1 MSDAIV
7 KSISTKAS
15 SDLSVGETFLRFEK
29 QVAPSPSAAAQLRQ
43 DAISILSQASFDIS
57 GPSRTTGLVVG
68 HVQSGKTLSYEGVV
82 SLARDNNYAL
92 IVVITGISNPLLEQS
107 VRRLT
112 TDLKKSSPAGWHFV
126 TNPSSA
132 SPQNVQQFGALRED
146 WMDPETPLLFK
157 KPIVAVVLKNYS
169 RIEKLIDLAEGQDW
183 SGMKVLIIDDEADQA
198 SLNGRVQQGESST
211 THAQLTHL
219 RKQFPNHAYIQ
230 YTATPQ
236 APLLIHLADVLS
248 PDYVRVL
255 TPGEG
260 YVGGET
266 FFVDR
271 PELVETI
278 PSSDIVSESAI
289 APELPASLLQALRL
303 YFLGVAYSIN
313 KGYADGPKSML
324 VHPSRGVALHAHYL
338 LWVTQVRSSWM
349 DILNSPDEANPDR
362 AELLADFELAHQ
374 ELSKTLSDLP
384 PLAELLVLL
393 KFAIRKTQVV
403 EMNTRDGS
411 GVPEIKWEDSVGF
424 ILVGGQAL
432 DRGFTVEGLTV
443 TYMPRSLGVGNADT
457 LQQRARFFGYKK
469 SYLGLC
475 RVFLETEVKF
485 AFEQYVR
492 HESDMHTRLLK
503 IEESGQS
510 LNDWQRVFLLDASLK
525 PTRSAVLSSHYVTGN
540 FSDSW
545 SVDLRPSL
553 LSVDIEKNRNS
564 VEEVCSKLSFN
575 EFPGHEERTPAQRHL
590 RADIRLKDLF
600 NFLQK
605 QVVTDPD
612 SSLAKTGLLLQLT
625 EALDI
630 DPDKLCTLIRM
641 RPEATEERALNDTK
655 TQIKALF
662 QGPSRRARGH
672 SDGDVYPGDTSIIES
687 DRLTVQIHNVHIT
700 NSVSP
705 LPPIPVLAVW
715 VPSSIGDAW
724 YVQQTN

>member
-1 MSDAIV
+1 LSDAIV
-7 KSISTKAS
+7 KATSTQVS
-15 SDLSVGETFLRFEK
+15 SDLSVGEAFLRFEK
-29 QVAPSPSAAAQLRQ
+29 EVAPSPAAAAQLRQ
-43 DAISILSQASFDIS
+43 DAISILSQASFDVS
-57 GPSRTTGLVVG
+57 KPSRTTGLVVG
-68 HVQSGKTLSYEGVV
+68 HVQSGKTLSYEGVI

-92 IVVITGISNPLLEQS
+92 IIVITGISTPLLEQS

-112 TDLKKSSPAGWHFV
+112 TDLKKASPTGWHFV
-126 TNPSSA
+126 TNPSDG

-146 WMDPETPLLFK
+146 WMDPETPSIFK

-169 RIEKLIDLAEGQDW
+169 RIENLIDLAKGKDW

-219 RKQFPNHAYIQ
+219 RQQFPHHAYVQ

-255 TPGEG
+255 TPGDG
-260 YVGGET
+260 YVGGQT
-266 FFVDR
+266 FFVQN
-271 PELVETI
+271 PELVKTI

-289 APELPASLLQALRL
+289 APALPDSLLQALRL
-303 YFLGVAYSIN
+303 YFLGVAYSI
-313 KGYADGPKSML
+313 KTGYSDGPRSML
-324 VHPSRGVALHAHYL
+324 VHPSRGVGLHGHYL
-338 LWVTQVRSSWM
+338 LWVTQTRNSWT
-349 DILNSPDEANPDR
+349 DILSSTEESDPDR
-362 AELLADFELAHQ
+362 AELLTDFQLAHD
-374 ELSKTLSDLP
+374 ELSKTTSGLPPLSDL
-384 PLAELLVLL
+384 LAML

-411 GVPEIKWEDSVGF
+411 RVPEINWADSVGF

-443 TYMPRSLGVGNADT
+443 TYMQRGLGVGNADA

-469 SYLGLC
+469 GYLGLC
-475 RVFLETEVKF
+475 RVFLEAEVKF
-485 AFEQYVR
+485 AFEQYVH

-510 LNDWQRVFLLDASLK
+510 LNDWQRVFLLDAGLK
-525 PTRSAVLSSHYVTGN
+525 PTRSAVLSSQYVRGN

-545 SVDLRPSL
+545 SIDLRPSL
-553 LSVDIEKNRNS
+553 ISGDIAKNRQT
-564 VEEVCSKLSFN
+564 VETVCQNLNF
-575 EFPGHEERTPAQRHL
+575 EGFPGHAERTPAQRHL
-590 RADIRLKDLF
+590 RADIPLRDLF

-612 SSLAKTGLLLQLT
+612 SSLVKTGLLLQLT
-625 EALDI
+625 GALDT
-630 DPDKLCTLIRM
+630 DPDKLCTIIRM
-641 RPEATEERALNDTK
+641 RPEVTEERALNDAK

-672 SDGDVYPGDTSIIES
+672 ADGDIYPGDASIIES
-687 DRLTVQIHNVHIT
+687 DRLTVQIHDVLVT
-700 NSVSP
+700 NSDSP
-705 LPPIPVLAVW
+705 VLPIPVLAVW
-715 VPSSIGDAW
+715 VPSSMGDAW
-724 YVQQTN
+724 YVQQTK